1 MLDGGTIALA
11 KIVIVGTSNSVMGE
25 KGFVRSLSIEH
36 DVVNLSS
43 GRVPFYCHI
52 KTIELNKEL
61 IEGCDLLIIDH
72 YINDLNFYTRKF
84 GEQYNRECEY
94 FYQLLSTINTNI
106 INLLFPIKNLID
118 KSALNYYRRVKQLT
132 KKYNISIVDLNE
144 YDFKA
149 YHYDNPVHISHK
161 ISYILG
167 LSLSKLAD
175 KFQGSKPCGGRLI
188 SSPFKVFNAKS
199 LAKFAPDSEIKTFSN
214 SLLEIDYLKVNRQFS
229 IPNLTGMALK
239 SIGYLTPKGMD
250 SQSGVIVNNKQE
262 FSLLVGGYFHES
274 FDREIVVEDELTFAP
289 MRGCHQNIPSL
300 MQRAKI
306 SGNFNFLFI
315 ADILLSTGTQIQYKP
330 AQRIGKTVYLPDL
343 EPMLDSI
350 LVDTETIL
358 THLSSTSLNALRD
371 AAILLE
377 NIDLDKSY
385 ELMLL
390 VQKERPQSKFIK
402 NKLALYRQKLDTDFS
417 T

>member
-25 KGFVRSLSIEH
+25 KGFIRSLSIEH
-36 DVVNLSS
+36 DVINLSA

-61 IEGCDLLIIDH
+61 IESCDLLIIDH

-94 FYQLLSTINTNI
+94 FYQLLSTLNTNI
-106 INLLFPIKNLID
+106 INLLFPVKNLIN
-118 KSALNYYRRVKQLT
+118 KLASSYYRRVKQLT
-132 KKYNISIVDLNE
+132 KKYNLSLVDLNE
-144 YDFKA
+144 YDFKP

-167 LSLSKLAD
+167 LSLSKIAD
-175 KFQGSKPCGGRLI
+175 KFQGSKPRGGRLI
-188 SSPFKVFNAKS
+188 SSPFKVFDAKS
-199 LAKFAPDSEIKTFSN
+199 LAKFAPHSEIKTFSN
-214 SLLEIDYLKVNRQFS
+214 SLLEVDYLKVHRQFS
-229 IPNLTGMALK
+229 IPDLTGMALK
-239 SIGYLTPKGMD
+239 SIGYLTPKGMN
-250 SQSGVIVNNKQE
+250 SQSGVIVNDKHR
-262 FSLLVGGYFHES
+262 FSLLTGGYFHES
-274 FDREIVVEDELTFAP
+274 FDREIIIKDELTFAP
-289 MRGCHQNIPSL
+289 MQGSYDDVPSL

-315 ADILLSTGTQIQYKP
+315 ADILLSTGTQIQYNP
-330 AQRIGKTVYLPDL
+330 AQRIGETIYLSDL

-377 NIDLDKSY
+377 NIDLNKSY
-385 ELMLL
+385 ELMML

-402 NKLALYRQKLDTDFS
+402 NKLALYRQKLDTAFS